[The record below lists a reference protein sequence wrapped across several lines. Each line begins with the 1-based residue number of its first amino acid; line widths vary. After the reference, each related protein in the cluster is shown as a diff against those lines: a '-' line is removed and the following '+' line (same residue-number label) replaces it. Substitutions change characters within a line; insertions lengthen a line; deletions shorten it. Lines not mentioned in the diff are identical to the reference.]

1 MNKTFPDGH
10 FYSPVPSVAEVIK
23 NKEKIWEP
31 KRSTVGIDY
40 NESSHINIL
49 KNIYPNYIEKYDYE
63 DEGLSD
69 EELTFFY
76 NKNSQFSWLDS
87 RTLFVFLH
95 HIKPRKIIEIGSGY
109 STLLMS
115 DVNKR
120 FLNSSINIT
129 SVEPYPRSFL
139 HNNDLNINLKNNFV
153 QDLDED
159 FFKSLGENDIL
170 FIDSSHISKIG
181 SDVNH
186 LYLNILPSLNSGV
199 IVHIHDI
206 FLPQEYKKEWFDDG
220 IFFNEQYLVQLM
232 LSFSNRYEVIFSSN
246 YAFINHPNLVA
257 DALSVNE
264 SNIYGGGSIWLK
276 IK

>member
-1 MNKTFPDGH
+1 
-10 FYSPVPSVAEVIK
+10 
-23 NKEKIWEP
+23 
-31 KRSTVGIDY
+31 
-40 NESSHINIL
+40 
-49 KNIYPNYIEKYDYE
+49 
-63 DEGLSD
+63 
-69 EELTFFY
+69 
-76 NKNSQFSWLDS
+76 
-87 RTLFVFLH
+87 
-95 HIKPRKIIEIGSGY
+95 
-109 STLLMS
+109 MS

-120 FLNSSINIT
+120 FLNASIDIT

-139 HNNDLNINLKNNFV
+139 LNPDLNINLKSEFV
-153 QDLDED
+153 QNLDDD

-170 FIDSSHISKIG
+170 FIDSSHVSKIG

-232 LSFSNRYEVIFSSN
+232 LSFSNRYEMIFSSN
-246 YAFINHPNLVA
+246 YAFINFPKLVA
-257 DALSVNE
+257 EALAVNE
-264 SNIYGGGSIWLK
+264 SSMYGGGSLWLK